1 MAAPGVRQGEF
12 RKMDGKQP
20 PSVDSKFRLVL
31 LAAGRAEQLMRGA
44 RPKVEAA
51 KKKPTRVAMDEVKS
65 HLVDWGYGPPP
76 QEEPAETKTEEE
88 QPVASGVH

>member
-1 MAAPGVRQGEF
+1 
-12 RKMDGKQP
+12 MDGKQP

-44 RPKVEAA
+44 RPKVDSV

-65 HLVDWGYGPPP
+65 DMIDWGYGPPP
-76 QEEPAETKTEEE
+76 QEEPEPAETKTEEE
-88 QPVASGVH
+88 PVASGVH